1 MKNIDGYPNY
11 QVSTEGKVRNV
22 NTNKCIHQQL
32 MKNGYKKVELWN
44 NGVGKTKSVH
54 RLVANAFIDG
64 DHSGLDVNHLDGDKT
79 NNSLSNLE
87 ICTRKENMRHAIKHN
102 LFHPTLPKPKKK
114 PIKIIETGEVF
125 ESVTECAKHIGAYHQ
140 NICKC
145 FRDDLNVNTCRG
157 YHFEYISEEEY
168 NKSK

>member
-1 MKNIDGYPNY
+1 MEKWKNIDGYPNY

-22 NTNKCIHQQL
+22 NTNNCIHQQL

-102 LFHPTLPKPKKK
+102 LFHPN
-114 PIKIIETGEVF
+114 
-125 ESVTECAKHIGAYHQ
+125 VTEA
-140 NICKC
+140 
-145 FRDDLNVNTCRG
+145 
-157 YHFEYISEEEY
+157 
-168 NKSK
+168 